1 MSDRTRNERSDPGR
15 AEVYNTSPTPVAA
28 QGVETRPAQTMVTG
42 GGAPRYDVD
51 MSVVTP
57 TDRVRWGSILAGLFA
72 ALSTLSVMGI
82 LGLALGA
89 TAFDPGDP
97 ARNFGIGA
105 GIWGALSA
113 LLAFLVGGWTAART
127 AAVRGRNNG
136 LWNGSMVLVVA
147 IPLLLYL
154 LSSGIGSLLGAAG
167 RTASTA
173 AQAAAPAAAQAAQD
187 PNAQATAAA
196 AADAAGSAIQA
207 TAQAVQQAVQDPNNQ
222 AAAARAVRNGAWGTL
237 GSLLLGLGAS
247 ALGGALGA
255 RRDDETVVHQSTE
268 PAGTAV

>member
-1 MSDRTRNERSDPGR
+1 M
-15 AEVYNTSPTPVAA
+15 A
-28 QGVETRPAQTMVTG
+28 
-42 GGAPRYDVD
+42 
-51 MSVVTP
+51 VVTP

-72 ALSTLSVMGI
+72 ALSTLAVLGI

-97 ARNFGIGA
+97 ARTVGIGA

-127 AAVRGRNNG
+127 AAVRGRRNG
-136 LWNGSMVLVVA
+136 LLNGSMVWVVA

-154 LSSGIGSLLGAAG
+154 LTSGIGSVLGAAG

-173 AQAAAPAAAQAAQD
+173 AQAVAPVAGQAAD
-187 PNAQATAAA
+187 TPGAQATAAA
-196 AADAAGSAIQA
+196 AANAASSAIQA
-207 TAQAVQQAVQDPNNQ
+207 TAQAVQQAAQDPANQ

-237 GSLLLGLGAS
+237 GSLLLGLGAA

-255 RRDDETVVHQSTE
+255 RRDDDDAPVVRHAPGSAATTV
-268 PAGTAV
+268 

>member
-1 MSDRTRNERSDPGR
+1 
-15 AEVYNTSPTPVAA
+15 VYDTSAAPATGQRVA
-28 QGVETRPAQTMVTG
+28 TRPAQTVMA

-72 ALSTLSVMGI
+72 ALSTLALMGI
-82 LGLALGA
+82 LGIALGA
-89 TAFDPGDP
+89 TAFNPGDT
-97 ARNFGIGA
+97 ARSFGIGA

-127 AAVRGRNNG
+127 AAVRGRSNG
-136 LWNGSMVLVVA
+136 LLNGSMVWVVA

-154 LSSGIGSLLGAAG
+154 LTSGIGSLLGAAG
-167 RTASTA
+167 RTAATA
-173 AQAAAPAAAQAAQD
+173 AQVAAPAAGQAAND
-187 PNAQATAAA
+187 PAAQATAAA
-196 AADAAGSAIQA
+196 AAATAGSAIQA
-207 TAQAVQQAVQDPNNQ
+207 TAQAVQQAAQDPANQ
-222 AAAARAVRNGAWGTL
+222 EAAARAVRTGAWGTL

-255 RRDDETVVHQSTE
+255 RRDDDETVVRQSPGT
-268 PAGTAV
+268 AGTTV